1 MKLGKKLVFAGL
13 ITGSSLIL
21 AACSDTE
28 AQDGAGSTQATAAGP
43 VALDVYKSPTCGC
56 CESWIEHAD
65 THGFTSN
72 IHHPENLNGVK
83 DELGIAP
90 RFRSC
95 HTAVTEEGY
104 AFEGHVPAK
113 LVQRFLDNP
122 PEGALGL
129 AVPGMPAGSPG
140 MEYGDRFDP
149 YPVVLLYED
158 GRFEL
163 YEEINEQ
170 EMQY

>member
-1 MKLGKKLVFAGL
+1 MKLGKKLFFAATL
-13 ITGSSLIL
+13 AGSSLVL
-21 AACSDTE
+21 AACSDSE
-28 AQDGAGSTQATAAGP
+28 AQAGASASVNAGP

-56 CESWIEHAD
+56 CTSWIEHAD
-65 THGFTSN
+65 KHGFESA
-72 IHHPENLNGVK
+72 IHHPQDLNGIK

-95 HTAVTEEGY
+95 HTAVTDEGY

-113 LVQRFLDNP
+113 LVQQFLDNP
-122 PEGALGL
+122 PDGALGL

-140 MEYGDRFDP
+140 MEMGDRFDA
-149 YPVVLLYED
+149 YPVVLLYKD

-163 YEEINEQ
+163 YEEITEQ
-170 EMQY
+170 EAQY

>member
-1 MKLGKKLVFAGL
+1 MKLGKKLVFAG
-13 ITGSSLIL
+13 IVAGSSLVL
-21 AACSDTE
+21 AACSDSE
-28 AQDGAGSTQATAAGP
+28 AQDGASASVNAGAP
-43 VALDVYKSPTCGC
+43 VTLDVYKSPTCGC

-65 THGFTSN
+65 KHGFESA
-72 IHHPENLNGVK
+72 IHHPQNLNGVK
-83 DELGIAP
+83 DDLGIAP

-95 HTAVTEEGY
+95 HTAVTEDGY

-140 MEYGDRFDP
+140 MEMGDRFDP
-149 YPVVLLYED
+149 YPVVLLYKD